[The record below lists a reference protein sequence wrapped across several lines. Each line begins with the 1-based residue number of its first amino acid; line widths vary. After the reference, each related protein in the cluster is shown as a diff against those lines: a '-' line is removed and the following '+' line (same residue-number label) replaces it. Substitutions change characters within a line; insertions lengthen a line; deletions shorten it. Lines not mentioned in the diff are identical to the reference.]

1 MILLCVDFTVLLS
14 STWKTNIAKNCK
26 PWFQIK
32 QTYETR
38 NYLLEE
44 IIDNGLIGEKYKT
57 GCRVLDYFQHFLIF
71 ISALRGWVWI
81 YTFYI
86 IHFASLVGIVVGII
100 SSTLE
105 LKVCALFTGIRNYKS
120 VVKRKKQ
127 DHIVL
132 LVKSKLNTTEVLI
145 SKALSDS
152 YINHDQFVLVKTMLR
167 KYYQMKEEI

>member
-1 MILLCVDFTVLLS
+1 M
-14 STWKTNIAKNCK
+14 
-26 PWFQIK
+26 
-32 QTYETR
+32 
-38 NYLLEE
+38 
-44 IIDNGLIGEKYKT
+44 
-57 GCRVLDYFQHFLIF
+57 
-71 ISALRGWVWI
+71 
-81 YTFYI
+81 
-86 IHFASLVGIVVGII
+86 VGIVVGIT

-120 VVKRKKQ
+120 IVKRKKQ

-145 SKALSDS
+145 SKALSNS